1 MYIFYNEEKYHCKFI
16 SGKSIIYTELPNN
29 FPNEINGEIKL
40 YSDDGF
46 LLRTDFTNNYLQKIF
61 KDGSLTLTND
71 IESTQSNSIEK
82 ALSKKLSEISNAC
95 NSAIITGVDVN
106 INDQSIHFNLS
117 LEDQANIS
125 NLFRVV
131 ELGGTEFPYQ
141 ADGGVCSVYT
151 AAQIATIYTT
161 AQSHITYHLTYHNAL
176 KQYVQSLEDISTVQ
190 AIQYGMVLPEP
201 YLTEMTEKLSVAQS
215 QMDAIMAKLQ

>member
-1 MYIFYNEEKYHCKFI
+1 MLY
-16 SGKSIIYTELPNN
+16 SRLPED
-29 FPNEINGEIKL
+29 FPAPVSGEIKL
-40 YSDDGF
+40 YADDGF
-46 LLRTDFTNNYLQKIF
+46 LLRTDNTSDYLRQTF
-61 KDGSLTLTND
+61 ANGVLTLTNVPEP
-71 IESTQSNSIEK
+71 ESATLAEEVSG
-82 ALSKKLSEISNAC
+82 KLSEISTAC
-95 NSAIITGVDVN
+95 NTAIISGIDVE
-106 INDQSIHFNLS
+106 IDGEPVHFNLS

-131 ELGGTEFPYQ
+131 ELGGTSFPYQ

-176 KQYVQSLEDISTVQ
+176 KQYVQSLTDISTVQ

-201 YLTEMTEKLSVAQS
+201 YLTDMTEKLSVAQS